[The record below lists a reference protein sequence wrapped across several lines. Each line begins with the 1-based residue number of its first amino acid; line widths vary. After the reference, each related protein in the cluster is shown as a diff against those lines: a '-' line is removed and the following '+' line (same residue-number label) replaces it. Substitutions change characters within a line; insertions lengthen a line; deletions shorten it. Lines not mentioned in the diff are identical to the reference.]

1 MIVILNNKCNLN
13 KDEFKVYIKDLSE
26 IKTKIDLV
34 LCPNFLNISE
44 FKSDKIILGSQNVSA
59 QNSGAF
65 TGEIS
70 ANILKSYNIKYCIVG
85 HSERRKYQQENYRE
99 INQKIK
105 KLLESNITPILCIG
119 ETKEERDS
127 KRYKEVIKEQL
138 LSAIKDL
145 SLENQ
150 KKIIIAYEPVWSIG
164 TGLIPTNNQIEEIF
178 NYIKSFLMTNK
189 ILYGGSVNETNV
201 DTLKKINLIDG
212 YLLGALSLQ
221 GKKLK
226 LFLNKIENLTN

>member
-13 KDEFKVYIKDLSE
+13 KDEFKAYLKDISE
-26 IKTKIDLV
+26 KKTKIDLV

-70 ANILKSYNIKYCIVG
+70 ANILKSYNVKYCLVG
-85 HSERRKYQQENYRE
+85 HSERRKYQQENYHE

-127 KRYKEVIKEQL
+127 KKYKEVIKEQL

-178 NYIKSFLMTNK
+178 SYIKSYIMTNK

-212 YLLGALSLQ
+212 YLLGTLSLQ
-221 GKKLK
+221 EKKLK

>member
-13 KDEFKVYIKDLSE
+13 KDEFTIYIKDLSE

-70 ANILKSYNIKYCIVG
+70 ANILKSYNIKYCLVG
-85 HSERRKYQQENYRE
+85 HSERRKYQQENYQE

-105 KLLESNITPILCIG
+105 KLLDSNITPILCIG

-178 NYIKSFLMTNK
+178 SYIKSFLMTNK

-221 GKKLK
+221 EKKLK

>member
-85 HSERRKYQQENYRE
+85 HSERRKYQQENYQE

-105 KLLESNITPILCIG
+105 KLLDSNITPILCIG

>member
-85 HSERRKYQQENYRE
+85 HSERRKYQQENYQE

-105 KLLESNITPILCIG
+105 KLLDSNITPILCIG

-164 TGLIPTNNQIEEIF
+164 TGLIPNNNQIEEIF

>member
-85 HSERRKYQQENYRE
+85 HSESRKYQQENYRE

>member
-70 ANILKSYNIKYCIVG
+70 ANILKSYNVKYCLVG

>member
-85 HSERRKYQQENYRE
+85 HSERTKYQQENYRE